1 MDEQRSPE
9 SPQQPSVVVVGHAA
23 RDLVLRAGSL
33 PDAGGSAAV
42 DERIERLG
50 GKGANIAVGVRQLHP
65 SAAVALVAV
74 LGDDAPGE
82 SGRREAVAAGIDVS
96 LVARRGGTALLV
108 DLVSGEGE
116 RRLLEHVTPESQV
129 TTADVDAAE
138 AALAGA
144 HVVVLQLQQPA
155 DALVRAARI
164 AFEGGARIVLDGA
177 IEGDERDE
185 LLSVAEVVRADA
197 EEASILAG
205 VEVATRDDARR
216 AAEGLL
222 GRGAR
227 VVALSVPDEGDL
239 VCWHGGERFL
249 PHVEQRVVDPTGG
262 GDAFVAGIVT
272 GMLLGA
278 EPGRIG
284 EIASQAAGSTVQRLG
299 GHPELSPP
307 VEEG

>member
-1 MDEQRSPE
+1 VDEQRSPE

-33 PDAGGSAAV
+33 PEAGGSADV

-65 SAAVALVAV
+65 SAAVALVAA

-129 TTADVDAAE
+129 TTADVDAAG
-138 AALAGA
+138 AALADA
-144 HVVVLQLQQPA
+144 DIVVLQLQQPA

-197 EEASILAG
+197 AEASILMG
-205 VEVATRDDARR
+205 VEVLTRDDARR

-222 GRGAR
+222 GRGVR
-227 VVALSVPDEGDL
+227 LVALAVPDEGDL
-239 VCWHGGERFL
+239 VCWQGGERFL

-262 GDAFVAGIVT
+262 GDAFIAGIVA

-284 EIASQAAGSTVQRLG
+284 EIASRAAGSTVQRLG

-307 VEEG
+307 EPA